1 LALVSVGVVTV
12 VGCSNVLTVPIP
24 FDTGAALGAFTVT
37 SGQPSQKTTSFTLND
52 VGIEAGGGNLQVPLD
67 AITITPANNGGGKL
81 RPTQQDVNL
90 CLTACAAAGV
100 DAETCSQVCEENQLL
115 ITVRVSADT
124 ATVCDD
130 GEEYQAIVTL
140 DDNGNPTAV
149 EVTPS
154 TLSESTVELLNHG
167 TALALC
173 VVVLSP
179 ISGEI
184 LIDEMIFNVGL

>member
-1 LALVSVGVVTV
+1 
-12 VGCSNVLTVPIP
+12 
-24 FDTGAALGAFTVT
+24 
-37 SGQPSQKTTSFTLND
+37 
-52 VGIEAGGGNLQVPLD
+52 
-67 AITITPANNGGGKL
+67 
-81 RPTQQDVNL
+81 
-90 CLTACAAAGV
+90 
-100 DAETCSQVCEENQLL
+100 VCEENQLL